1 MTWVTGD
8 KCESET
14 GFTSGQRKARRQR
27 QYWLLGVEWA
37 SIDGVIMY
45 NLEAIEGRAS
55 ALAAKQRDE
64 RVSVP
69 KRIGVVKLL

>member
-1 MTWVTGD
+1 MAWVTGD
-8 KCESET
+8 KCGIET
-14 GFTSGQRKARRQR
+14 GLTPGQRKARRQR
-27 QYWLLGVEWA
+27 KHWLPGIEWA

-45 NLEAIEGRAS
+45 DLEAIEGRAS
-55 ALAAKQRDE
+55 SQAAKQRDE